1 MPFVTMSRGW
11 EDKVTSSMKLE
22 IEAADDPQNAGT
34 LESEYV
40 TFELAGEEYGIN
52 VIDVIEVFR
61 LVQMAQPPESADYLI
76 GLFNLRGQVVP
87 AIDMRIRLN
96 LEPAAFT
103 LATPII
109 ITRINGCLVGLIVD
123 RVSEVVTLSSDMVAE
138 PPKTISNSKCVTGI
152 AKAGSRLIFLLNLA
166 GVFSDDEAQAIEQIL
181 ATSQT
186 AFI

>member
-96 LEPAAFT
+96 LEPAAFN

-109 ITRINGCLVGLIVD
+109 ITRINGCL
-123 RVSEVVTLSSDMVAE
+123 
-138 PPKTISNSKCVTGI
+138 
-152 AKAGSRLIFLLNLA
+152 
-166 GVFSDDEAQAIEQIL
+166 
-181 ATSQT
+181 
-186 AFI
+186 